1 VLDSLE
7 KDYKR
12 EEDYCLVDLNNAGS
26 AVKNNPQGPT
36 SPTIAPGLVDKRA
49 NLTTLI
55 TKHQEQKEAFLKAC
69 THARHTA
76 RNFLKICHRVAY
88 PYQFEAGGL
97 ASPEAKVKGNNNR
110 TRIIN

>member
-1 VLDSLE
+1 MLDSLE

-12 EEDYCLVDLNNAGS
+12 EEDYCLHADLN
-26 AVKNNPQGPT
+26 KNGPT
-36 SPTIAPGLVDKRA
+36 SPTLGPGSQDKRA
-49 NLTTLI
+49 LLSTLI

-88 PYQFEAGGL
+88 PYQYEQSGL
-97 ASPEAKVKGNNNR
+97 TSPEAKVKGLTGR
-110 TRIIN
+110 

>member
-1 VLDSLE
+1 MLDSLE

-12 EEDYCLVDLNNAGS
+12 EEDYCLADLNN
-26 AVKNNPQGPT
+26 KNGPGPT
-36 SPTIAPGLVDKRA
+36 SPTLPPGSQDKRSM
-49 NLTTLI
+49 LTALI

-76 RNFLKICHRVAY
+76 RNFLKYVNRVAY

-97 ASPEAKVKGNNNR
+97 ASPEAKVKG
-110 TRIIN
+110 TEWHVIN

>member
-1 VLDSLE
+1 MCSVLDSLE

-12 EEDYCLVDLNNAGS
+12 EEDYCLTDLNN
-26 AVKNNPQGPT
+26 KNGGPIPT
-36 SPTIAPGLVDKRA
+36 SPTLAPGSQDKRA
-49 NLTTLI
+49 LLTTLI

-88 PYQFEAGGL
+88 PYQFEASGL
-97 ASPEAKVKGNNNR
+97 ASPEAKVKGINN
-110 TRIIN
+110 

>member
-1 VLDSLE
+1 MCSVLDSLE

-12 EEDYCLVDLNNAGS
+12 EEDYCLHAE
-26 AVKNNPQGPT
+26 KNGPGPT
-36 SPTIAPGLVDKRA
+36 SPTIPQAIIQDKRA
-49 NLTTLI
+49 LLSNLI
-55 TKHQEQKEAFLKAC
+55 AKHQEQKEAFLKAC

-97 ASPEAKVKGNNNR
+97 ASPEAKVKGIWEKPTFN
-110 TRIIN
+110 